1 MKFPYEDILHLSRP
15 AHPHRPRMSAHDR
28 AAQFSPFAA
37 LTGYEEAIQEMRRT
51 TEAEVELFGDGVR
64 EVDEMLAALEQIQK
78 TTPRVNLVRFLPDRH
93 KSGGSYETVTGRVKK
108 VDPVTAVL
116 VLTDGKMIRF
126 SQILGIDSP
135 DVGKFP

>member
-1 MKFPYEDILHLSRP
+1 MKFPYEDILRLSRP